1 MINQSETRNWFTI
14 WRYLGGMQYPSVRR
28 WCLVLSYLPNV
39 LGCLQVDSTSIA
51 NSQGT
56 SKCTCPGKNMPLAM
70 GLPTK
75 KTCCWIWGSQVRT
88 GNSKELI
95 MSENNITLL
104 VSRKSHQRY
113 IYKQCTLIRINSHT
127 HISLL
132 LTIIILLQLLL
143 LWLLL
148 LLLDIIIYY
157 TTVLHIYIY
166 IHQLYFPSE
175 LWITK
180 WHLHLLASILANS
193 WVISAVGRSCHYWNV
208 RANCIKDPQH

>member
-75 KTCCWIWGSQVRT
+75 KNMLLDLGFPSSDGKFQGINYW
-88 GNSKELI
+88 
-95 MSENNITLL
+95 SENNITLL

-166 IHQLYFPSE
+166 IHTSVVFP
-175 LWITK
+175 IR
-180 WHLHLLASILANS
+180 IVN
-193 WVISAVGRSCHYWNV
+193 N
-208 RANCIKDPQH
+208 